1 MTTYPGT
8 VLMIFSVSL
17 WIVAAWGLHVCE
29 RYEAGKQHASMKPSL
44 LPSMDL
50 WKLCLIHQASQLQR
64 PQQQLHGGPV
74 DGLRYLLVYWL
85 WRCGSSHLLWPQHL
99 PPHWD
104 YGGILLIVFS
114 LTIGGKF
121 GRIKCPFVTLAG
133 SRLHRPGGGGGR
145 QEAGAE
151 PSREARSQLH
161 DGLPH
166 LQEGNPSCYCINV

>member
-1 MTTYPGT
+1 MEALFNPSGITTTKTSAATTWRPCGWSPLPSCLLVMET
-8 VLMIFSVSL
+8 WFLTPT
-17 WIVAAWGLHVCE
+17 VAAASASSLGLWW
-29 RYEAGKQHASMKPSL
+29 
-44 LPSMDL
+44 D
-50 WKLCLIHQASQLQR
+50 I
-64 PQQQLHGGPV
+64 V
-74 DGLRYLLVYWL
+74 D
-85 WRCGSSHLLWPQHL
+85 
-99 PPHWD
+99 
-104 YGGILLIVFS
+104 IFS

-166 LQEGNPSCYCINV
+166 LQEGNPSSYCINVCMAWNRYNKIQHIQTTKNTGNWMNIYHQILNLINYEECGFSLML